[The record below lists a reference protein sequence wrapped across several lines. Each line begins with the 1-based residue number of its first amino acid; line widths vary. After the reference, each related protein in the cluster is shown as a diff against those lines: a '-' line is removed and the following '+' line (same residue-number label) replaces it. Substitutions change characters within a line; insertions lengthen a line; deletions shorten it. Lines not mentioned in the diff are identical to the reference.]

1 MRFLRYSLALVCLST
16 ASSLALS
23 DQANDVLGKISDIT
37 DSLRSNE
44 KDIDRYKGGFVA
56 SAPLAQ
62 GFYNTWSTLRTAN
75 AQVPTDTKFTRED
88 ADTIFHS
95 IDSANDLSVQLFQ
108 TYKEKAPKLNQA
120 GAGFTVPIFMQAL
133 YREADDYMVSLE
145 HLMPP
150 DFAGPMHQITAKHK
164 AAWDATFAA
173 YEPVGNP
180 NTPQQFKTFSSIVA
194 PVLGFLV

>member
-1 MRFLRYSLALVCLST
+1 MLM
-16 ASSLALS
+16 SSWC
-23 DQANDVLGKISDIT
+23 Q
-37 DSLRSNE
+37 
-44 KDIDRYKGGFVA
+44 
-56 SAPLAQ
+56 
-62 GFYNTWSTLRTAN
+62 
-75 AQVPTDTKFTRED
+75 
-88 ADTIFHS
+88 
-95 IDSANDLSVQLFQ
+95 
-108 TYKEKAPKLNQA
+108 APKLNQA

-180 NTPQQFKTFSSIVA
+180 KTPQQFKTFSSIVA
-194 PVLGFLV
+194 PILGFLV